1 MFAVYTFPHF
11 YCLQRCFREDN
22 NCYQVNEHNTAFL
35 AVLGNSGNKFLWPT
49 GYGISLLTR
58 IQALLRICHT
68 CFTYPA
74 MINTSDFT
82 IHKKQDLLRGWTF
95 CNKWTSQPFASKL
108 PSSVSYPNCKSFV
121 IGMKQ
126 CTKIWNECT
135 VVKRKKKRGWTGTYK
150 FKTRLSM
157 ATYPNIALFLDFGFS
172 LFPFPPLELNRW
184 IHRLYM
190 QIDPMH
196 IIQYCY

>member
-74 MINTSDFT
+74 MINTSYFT
-82 IHKKQDLLRGWTF
+82 IRKKQDLLRRWTF
-95 CNKWTSQPFASKL
+95 CNKWTSQPFAPKL

-126 CTKIWNECT
+126 WTKIWNECT
-135 VVKRKKKRGWTGTYK
+135 VVEKKKNEAGLEPTNLKPGFPWQLIQTLLCFWTSGSH
-150 FKTRLSM
+150 F
-157 ATYPNIALFLDFGFS
+157 FH
-172 LFPFPPLELNRW
+172 FPP
-184 IHRLYM
+184 
-190 QIDPMH
+190 
-196 IIQYCY
+196 